1 MRTCLP
7 WLPWVGLAL
16 VAVLAIAYFVVVM
29 VHGGLHYRQGEPFE
43 ASGSSASPACLT
55 RPTLQRYENAATD
68 LEQALKT
75 VVRVYDDYAKD
86 AAGPSD
92 ATGDDQPIPGE
103 EMDDQPSIPG
113 GEGKGMSGFGGAQ
126 MDGGSTAGFGGGLP
140 ASTTGTGTGASGM
153 PSTPSFE
160 GFANTKAA
168 CIRDPKALQKA
179 QTQYKERPLALLKVY
194 NALRTRV
201 DKGIEGLARIRKM
214 KGQAKAQ
221 EKQRVQQTKAIQQ
234 AGVAQEASLNDY
246 YKQGG
251 SASGFTSSS
260 P

>member
-1 MRTCLP
+1 MRT
-7 WLPWVGLAL
+7 WFPWVGLVL
-16 VAVLAIAYFVVVM
+16 VAALAIAYVVL
-29 VHGGLHYRQGEPFE
+29 VHGGLKDRRGEPFK
-43 ASGSSASPACLT
+43 ASGSSASSKCLT

-68 LEQALKT
+68 LEQALTT

-86 AAGPSD
+86 AAGPSS
-92 ATGDDQPIPGE
+92 ATGNDQPIPGE
-103 EMDDQPSIPG
+103 NVDEQPSIPG
-113 GEGKGMSGFGGAQ
+113 GEGKGKSGFGEAQ
-126 MDGGSTAGFGGGLP
+126 MDGGSTAGLGGGLP
-140 ASTTGTGTGASGM
+140 ASTTGTGTGAPRM
-153 PSTPSFE
+153 PSTTSFE

-168 CIRDPKALQKA
+168 CIRDPKALQWA

-194 NALRTRV
+194 NELRTRV

-214 KGQAKAQ
+214 KGKTKAQ

-251 SASGFTSSS
+251 SA
-260 P
+260 